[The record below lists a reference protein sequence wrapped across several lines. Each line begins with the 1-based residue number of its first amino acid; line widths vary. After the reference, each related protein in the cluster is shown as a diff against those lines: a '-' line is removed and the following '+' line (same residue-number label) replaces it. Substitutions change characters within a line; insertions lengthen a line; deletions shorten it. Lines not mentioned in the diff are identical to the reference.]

1 MLLTQNK
8 ITEIERLVDTL
19 KKWREGDIPQAFKD
33 CSRYVQ
39 LILFVEPQ
47 VNVVLIGLSSGMS
60 GTARGIHL
68 KFGEILNKAAQVDS
82 LGKENSD
89 ETCFEDSDLRRL
101 ARSLILMLERIVK
114 SPRGRRAQ
122 VRHKVCRQKTALSSE
137 SLAGLRGDY

>member
-1 MLLTQNK
+1 MKNWQAVIERNLMALTQNQ
-8 ITEIERLVDTL
+8 ITEIEQLVDTL
-19 KKWREGDIPQAFKD
+19 EKWRNGEITQASKD

-47 VNVVLIGLSSGMS
+47 VNTVLMCLNPKMS
-60 GTARGIHL
+60 GTAKAVHL

-89 ETCFEDSDLRRL
+89 KACFEDSDLRRL

-114 SPRGRRAQ
+114 SPKGRRAP
-122 VRHKVCRQKTALSSE
+122 VRQKVCQQ
-137 SLAGLRGDY
+137 